1 MFFTALASKEVVQRC
16 MDVGMVGYIVKPYK
30 PEELLERLEKFFE
43 TSTYVPPENGNGASE
58 EQDEQ

>member
-1 MFFTALASKEVVQRC
+1 

-43 TSTYVPPENGNGASE
+43 TTTYVAPENGNGGGE
-58 EQDEQ
+58 EQDE